1 MKARHEAKRDIAD
14 KDVLAEVAGDA
25 GLDVARFR
33 ADLEDRRLLKKLAE
47 DHTFAVTSF
56 NVFGTPTLVFEGQ
69 NAVFLKSTPPPPEEA
84 MAMFED
90 VRQMAEA
97 RRNIREIKRP

>member
-14 KDVLAEVAGDA
+14 KDVLVEVAGDA

-33 ADLEDRRLLKKLAE
+33 SDLEDRRLLRKLAE

-69 NAVFLKSTPPPPEEA
+69 NAVFLKTTPPPPAEA
-84 MAMFED
+84 MAMFEE
-90 VRQMAEA
+90 VRQVAET
-97 RRNIREIKRP
+97 RRNIREIKRS